1 VTAASRPVI
10 GARAATRC
18 IAVAASIA
26 RSWFIILF
34 VTSSIPALAQLEPNE
49 VELEDVIEIEVLG
62 RDLLAYDLLGT
73 STLTVRLEIGE
84 SLIWQRTSGRI
95 GLVMTDRR
103 ALAVTPDSSRWHAVR
118 WGVHEVAPGRG
129 FVGKRVALIVTS
141 RRILGYDSR
150 SRVWFEQDLGPNEEA
165 LAASVG
171 ASTAAVVTDRTAYGL
186 SPDSG
191 GFFGTPMEI
200 HEEFRELRVTS
211 NMATVRTSKRLLVF
225 RAPVGV
231 WSEENRPIH
240 GEGSSRRDR

>member
-1 VTAASRPVI
+1 MV
-10 GARAATRC
+10 ARWV
-18 IAVAASIA
+18 AVAAGVA
-26 RSWFIILF
+26 RSWVVILL
-34 VTSSIPALAQLEPNE
+34 VVPSIPALAQLEPSE
-49 VELEDVIEIEVLG
+49 VELEDVIEIEMLG

-73 STLTVRLEIGE
+73 STLSVRLEIGE

-103 ALAVTPDSSRWHAVR
+103 ALAVTPDSSRWHEVR
-118 WGVHEVAPGRG
+118 WGIHEVAPSRG

-150 SRVWFEQDLGPNEEA
+150 SRVWLEQELGPHEEA
-165 LAASVG
+165 LEASVG

-186 SPDSG
+186 SPDTG
-191 GFFGTPMEI
+191 GFYGTPMEI
-200 HEEFRELRVTS
+200 HEDFRELRVSS

-240 GEGSSRRDR
+240 GEGSSGRGW